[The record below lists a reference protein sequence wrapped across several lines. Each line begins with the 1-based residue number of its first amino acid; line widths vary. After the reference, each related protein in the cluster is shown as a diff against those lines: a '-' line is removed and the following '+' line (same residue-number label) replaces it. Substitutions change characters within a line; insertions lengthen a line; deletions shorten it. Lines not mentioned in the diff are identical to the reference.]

1 MYRNKVA
8 VEEIKREAID
18 TDWWDQALAASP
30 IRNPMIYSW
39 SLDILAKQWSIFKSD
54 TNAIAVAFDENFGQ
68 RRARQ
73 FPFSRQL
80 DFLTADDQD
89 VLIAA
94 IKKSFSE
101 IDVGIST
108 NQDLKQNQRYQA
120 IDLNADY
127 HYATNAKRLL
137 KKAAKFE
144 IALNDSQEKLVCFY
158 ESGTRKKLGLPASY
172 SDLLEEILGAFR
184 GRNKAFVMNASEDGK
199 VCASI
204 AILLDKNVAYYVL
217 ADGLESAKKE
227 GVIYALM
234 QAAIEEAKKRNCV
247 RFDFGGSNVE
257 SVAQFYRKFGASDYN
272 YSRLTQNNL
281 PTWFRFLKKFRRA

>member
-1 MYRNKVA
+1 MA

-127 HYATNAKRLL
+127 HYATSAKTPISEDTKSTASCGNENSSKRLRYAIWSSTVL
-137 KKAAKFE
+137 RT
-144 IALNDSQEKLVCFY
+144 SKLF
-158 ESGTRKKLGLPASY
+158 
-172 SDLLEEILGAFR
+172 
-184 GRNKAFVMNASEDGK
+184 
-199 VCASI
+199 
-204 AILLDKNVAYYVL
+204 
-217 ADGLESAKKE
+217 
-227 GVIYALM
+227 
-234 QAAIEEAKKRNCV
+234 
-247 RFDFGGSNVE
+247 
-257 SVAQFYRKFGASDYN
+257 
-272 YSRLTQNNL
+272 
-281 PTWFRFLKKFRRA
+281 